1 MNENKKEEDLENQEE
16 VLIDEGNSLDL
27 ESEDELPEEPSEEDK
42 IKDLEDQLLRAK
54 AEVQNVRRIAAQE
67 VTKARLFGVEALAKD
82 FLSVADNLER
92 AIDSCPDDENSLTI
106 KEGLELTLK
115 SLESSLKS
123 SGIEPINTE
132 EKNFDPDKH
141 EAISIIEDDKLE
153 PNTIIDFVQKITW
166 ISLMLNN
173 MRAKHNIILIFKI
186 MRNKILFDLS
196 FIRIF
201 INLIDFQ
208 IKPSQN
214 FCMNSFTTSDI

>member
-1 MNENKKEEDLENQEE
+1 LNENKKEEDLENQEE
-16 VLIDEGNSLDL
+16 VLIDQEEVLIDEGNTVDL
-27 ESEDELPEEPSEEDK
+27 ESEDGLPEEPPEEDK

-123 SGIEPINTE
+123 SGIELINTE

-153 PNTIIDFVQKITW
+153 PNTIIDFVQKGYTIMDRT
-166 ISLMLNN
+166 L
-173 MRAKHNIILIFKI
+173 RPAKVVVSK
-186 MRNKILFDLS
+186 KS
-196 FIRIF
+196 
-201 INLIDFQ
+201 
-208 IKPSQN
+208 KEK
-214 FCMNSFTTSDI
+214 

>member
-16 VLIDEGNSLDL
+16 VLIDEGNSVDL
-27 ESEDELPEEPSEEDK
+27 GSEDELPDEPSEEDK

-92 AIDSCPDDENSLTI
+92 AIDSCLDDENSLTI
-106 KEGLELTLK
+106 KEGLEITLK

-123 SGIEPINTE
+123 SGIELINTE

-153 PNTIIDFVQKITW
+153 NDVINNELEII
-166 ISLMLNN
+166 
-173 MRAKHNIILIFKI
+173 
-186 MRNKILFDLS
+186 
-196 FIRIF
+196 
-201 INLIDFQ
+201 
-208 IKPSQN
+208 
-214 FCMNSFTTSDI
+214 